1 MSSPQNNNK
10 KTWDVMFGRAAP
22 GTANGRDAARAED
35 IRVLTHALAFMSFS
49 AALFVFN
56 ASTLWPHLFGP

>member
-1 MSSPQNNNK
+1 MSSPHNNNK

-35 IRVLTHALAFMSFS
+35 MRVLTRAAAFLSFC

-56 ASTLWPHLFGP
+56 ASTLWPYLFGQ

>member
-1 MSSPQNNNK
+1 MSSPQNNK

-35 IRVLTHALAFMSFS
+35 IRVLTRAFAFMSFS

-56 ASTLWPHLFGP
+56 ASTLWPHLFGQ